1 MDTYVE
7 VLRKYAVFSGRA
19 PRLEFWLFTLINV
32 VVALV
37 LGILGVLVAW
47 IVYLE
52 VLFALAVLIPSL
64 AVTVRRLHDT
74 GRSGW
79 WYFVVLIPLIGL
91 IVLIIFLVQGSDQDN
106 EHGPRP
112 NAQAGA

>member
-1 MDTYVE
+1 M
-7 VLRKYAVFSGRA
+7 
-19 PRLEFWLFTLINV
+19 FTLVNL

-37 LGILGVLVAW
+37 LGILGTLVAW

-52 VLFALAVLIPSL
+52 VLFALAVLVPSI

-79 WYFVVLIPLIGL
+79 WYFIVLVPLIGL
-91 IVLIIFLVQGSDQDN
+91 IVLITFLVQGSDQDN
-106 EHGPRP
+106 EYGPRP
-112 NAQAGA
+112 DAQVGA